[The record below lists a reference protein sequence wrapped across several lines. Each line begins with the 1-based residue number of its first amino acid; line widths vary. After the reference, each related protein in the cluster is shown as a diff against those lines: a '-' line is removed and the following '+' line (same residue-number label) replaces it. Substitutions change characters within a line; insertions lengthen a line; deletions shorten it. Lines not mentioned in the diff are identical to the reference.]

1 MLAAGGGQAG
11 ASWGGRPVAPGG
23 GLGGAALLSP
33 QRLAELLVSV
43 LEQGLPPSRR
53 VTWLQSIRIL
63 SRDRSC
69 LDAFTSRQSLQALA
83 CYAGV
88 AEGAA
93 PGPLDM
99 DVVLES
105 LKCLCNLVL
114 SSPQA
119 QALAAE
125 ARLVVRL
132 ARRVGLHGESSFP
145 HEVQLFDLR
154 LLFLL
159 TALRP
164 EVRQQLFQ
172 ELQGVPLLTEA
183 LQLTLGVAPGRSPPE
198 RLPPQQT
205 ERAMEVLKVLFNIT
219 FDSVRRE
226 VDEVRA
232 ALRPWLVPPGP
243 AALRGTLMCRVSAS
257 DRGQVAQP
265 AAREV
270 PEGGGGCVARG

>member
-1 MLAAGGGQAG
+1 MRAAGRGGPGRAG
-11 ASWGGRPVAPGG
+11 GPGG
-23 GLGGAALLSP
+23 GRGGAALLSP
-33 QRLAELLVSV
+33 QRLAELLVSA

-69 LDAFTSRQSLQALA
+69 LAAFTRRQSLQALA
-83 CYAGV
+83 RSAGV

-99 DVVLES
+99 DAVLES

-132 ARRVGLHGESSFP
+132 AQRVGLHGESSFP

-172 ELQGVPLLTEA
+172 ELQGVPLLAEA
-183 LQLTLGVAPGRSPPE
+183 LQLTLGAGPGQSPPE

-232 ALRPWLVPPGP
+232 ALRPRLLPPGP
-243 AALRGTLMCRVSAS
+243 ASLRGAPPVWGVSL
-257 DRGQVAQP
+257 GQDAQP
-265 AAREV
+265 AAR
-270 PEGGGGCVARG
+270 GCPLWAAASGRL